1 MKKGINQS
9 EGINQ
14 VALINSNDNQVTI
27 INSPTDYMSRL
38 IKNGKIEEAVEVFA
52 KVYKQTEQLHPL
64 YPLYTYK
71 PIEVGSEIV
80 FEHSPANKTIAETL
94 PIQFKGKFTI
104 NDRDF
109 IEGETLGEFFT
120 RKYFSQEKVSIDM
133 KYIETWIGEQLIDD
147 SISIEQHAI
156 NNGEWFILPR
166 ELPPPIK
173 AKLVLTEQADR
184 VIIDY
189 LELRVTEVNN
199 KENKIEISNNHQKN
213 SPIIV
218 TLTIPSIFV
227 NNTPVDDSSKF
238 NIKIRENYEG
248 KIIAEK
254 IFLTFIKYVGLSSK
268 MSLKDVETQKL
279 FFTAESIKLDNP
291 EDIQDIDNRL
301 SLLSDLLQIESVLDV
316 EFQLPEIIYEEDFEK
331 IEILMAI
338 IEEKEIKTKIENFSA
353 VFDNKEALHKMI
365 YEVKDSPIMIT
376 GHEEKVIDLFGVK
389 FENIKVT
396 HRFEN
401 LIIKNPDR
409 IKKKL
414 EYLDEGETVK
424 VEFVPGTR
432 NIVIT
437 RYYIEG

>member
-9 EGINQ
+9 EGVNQ

-27 INSPTDYMSRL
+27 INSPNDYMSWL
-38 IKNGKIEEAVEVFA
+38 IKNGEIEEAVEVFA
-52 KVYKQTEQLHPL
+52 KVYKQTEKLHPL

-71 PIEVGSEIV
+71 PIEVGSKFV
-80 FEHSPANKTIAETL
+80 FEHSPANKTIAEKL
-94 PIQFKGKFTI
+94 PLQFRGKFTI

-109 IEGETLGEFFT
+109 NDGETLGEFFT
-120 RKYFSQEKVSIDM
+120 RKYFSQEKISLDM
-133 KYIETWIGEQLIDD
+133 KYIETWIGEQLIED
-147 SISIEQHAI
+147 SISIEQHAV
-156 NNGEWFILPR
+156 NDGEWFILPR

-199 KENKIEISNNHQKN
+199 KENRIEINNNHQEN

-218 TLTIPSIFV
+218 TLTIPSIFM
-227 NNTPVDDSSKF
+227 NNTAIGNSSKF
-238 NIKIRENYEG
+238 NIKIRENYDG

-254 IFLTFIKYVGLSSK
+254 TFLEFMKYVELSSR
-268 MSLKDVETQKL
+268 MSLIDVETQKL

-301 SLLSDLLQIESVLDV
+301 SLLTDLLRIESVLHV

-331 IEILMAI
+331 IQILKAI
-338 IEEKEIKTKIENFSA
+338 VEEKEITTKIENFSA
-353 VFDNKEALHKMI
+353 VFDNKDALQKMV

-376 GHEEKVIDLFGVK
+376 GHEERVIDLFGVM

-401 LIIKNPDR
+401 LVVKSPDR

-424 VEFVPGTR
+424 VEFTPGTR
-432 NIVIT
+432 NIVIS